1 MTKLWPLLLT
11 LALAACASSPTKP
24 AQQKPKPAAQKP
36 MPMPTGH
43 NVPTH
48 DARGQV
54 VAMEDESL
62 VEGERLEIAA
72 QDYRAQLESMF
83 LALKDDLNQCY
94 LPALK
99 RDPSL
104 QGYVTLQFQVRT
116 GGKIKQGPTVGP
128 STLQN
133 QKVVQC
139 LLDLVKAQSYPEP
152 FNGEYTDVE
161 RVFYFGEF

>member
-1 MTKLWPLLLT
+1 MSKLWPLLLT
-11 LALAACASSPTKP
+11 LALAACASAPPAPTDQATQAP
-24 AQQKPKPAAQKP
+24 AQKK

-54 VAMEDESL
+54 VAMEDDSL

-104 QGYVTLQFQVRT
+104 QGYVTLQFQVRA
-116 GGKIKQGPTVGP
+116 GGKIKQEPTLGP

-133 QKVVQC
+133 QQVVTC
-139 LLDLVKAQSYPEP
+139 LLDLIQAQTYPEP